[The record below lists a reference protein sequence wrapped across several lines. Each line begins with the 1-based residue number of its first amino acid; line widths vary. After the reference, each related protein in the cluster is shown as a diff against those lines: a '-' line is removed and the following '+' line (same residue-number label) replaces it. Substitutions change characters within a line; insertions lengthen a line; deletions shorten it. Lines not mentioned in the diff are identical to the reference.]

1 MPMLKITQYEYT
13 KPIVSTAIAVVVFL
27 VLVYIIKRLTKRYAK
42 KSHLS
47 EHRTNLITKYIDIFM
62 FIPFIIVIIAI
73 WGVNPEDLYVLFSS
87 TFAVIGVAFFAQWSI
102 LSNITSGVI
111 LFFTFPFRIGDVIK
125 IHDKDFPIEAQIE
138 DIKAFHTILRTLEG
152 ELITYPNSLL
162 LQKAVTIV
170 PLKHEEK
177 EFFD

>member
-1 MPMLKITQYEYT
+1 MVDHVYFTQGL
-13 KPIVSTAIAVVVFL
+13 STAITIAVFL
-27 VLVYIIKRLTKRYAK
+27 LLNFIIKKLIKRYAD

-47 EHRTNLITKYIDIFM
+47 EHRTNLIVKYIDIFM
-62 FIPFIIVIIAI
+62 LILFVVIIIAI
-73 WGVNPEDLYVLFSS
+73 WGVKADQLFAVFST
-87 TFAVIGVAFFAQWSI
+87 TFAVIGVALFAQWSI
-102 LSNITSGVI
+102 LSNITSGMI
-111 LFFTFPFRIGDVIK
+111 LFFSFPFRIGDVIK

-177 EFFD
+177 EFYD